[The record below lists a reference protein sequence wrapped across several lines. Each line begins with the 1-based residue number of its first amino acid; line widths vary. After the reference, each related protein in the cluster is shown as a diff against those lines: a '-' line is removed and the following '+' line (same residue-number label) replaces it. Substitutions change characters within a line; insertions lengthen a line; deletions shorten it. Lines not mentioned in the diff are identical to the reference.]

1 MISHWLWGFNTMQAT
16 DEQRKRLPI
25 DKDDLRSG
33 VIVCLNPFSA
43 HIAPRSP
50 KHAQLIRKTWMEEL
64 EVSLDQNQQW
74 KATPEGIARLIDR
87 AGK

>member
-1 MISHWLWGFNTMQAT
+1 
-16 DEQRKRLPI
+16 
-25 DKDDLRSG
+25 
-33 VIVCLNPFSA
+33 
-43 HIAPRSP
+43 
-50 KHAQLIRKTWMEEL
+50 MEEL